1 MFRKSSALLARAEGL
16 SIPNGQEV
24 GSVLQEETI
33 SAVATAMGEG
43 GIGIIR
49 MSGQYAIAVA
59 DKIFCGVARKRAK
72 DIKNFQAAYG
82 NIVDPD
88 SGERIDEVLLLI
100 MRSPRSYT
108 REDVVEI
115 HCHGGALPLRRILD
129 LTLKFGARI
138 AEPGEFTKRAFLNG
152 RLDLT
157 QAEAVIDIIRSKTDS
172 SLKMAVGQL
181 SGVLSEKI
189 KGLRSEVLEMIAHL
203 EAAIDFPE
211 EDIEDLAVEEVS
223 QRVKVVINEVER
235 LLATAQTGKILREGL
250 ATVIIGKPN
259 VGKSS
264 LLNALLKEKR
274 AIVTDIPGT
283 TRDIIEEYLNIRGI
297 PLKIVDTAGIRETA
311 DLVEKIG
318 VERARE
324 FVAKADLILLL
335 LDASQKLTQED
346 FEVLSM
352 LEGRQAIVLINKTDL
367 QQVLE
372 IDQLAKYAPDKKI
385 MKISVAE
392 DKGLAE
398 LEQAIVD
405 MVYSG
410 QVQHGEG
417 ALVNNARQT
426 NILEQARRQ
435 LIDVVC
441 SAESGMP
448 PDCLSI
454 DLRGAWEKLGEVTGD
469 TVGEDIIHEIFT
481 QFCIGK

>member
-1 MFRKSSALLARAEGL
+1 MD
-16 SIPNGQEV
+16 
-24 GSVLQEETI
+24 QEETI
-33 SAVATAMGEG
+33 SAVATSLGEG

-49 MSGQYAIAVA
+49 LSGQNAIAVA
-59 DKIFCGVARKRAK
+59 EKIFVGINNKKAAEV
-72 DIKNFQAAYG
+72 KNFQAAYG
-82 NIVDPD
+82 NIIDPD
-88 SGERIDEVLLLI
+88 SGDRVDEILLLV
-100 MRSPRSYT
+100 MRAPKSYT

-129 LTLKFGARI
+129 LTLKYGARL

-181 SGVLSEKI
+181 SGSLSNKI
-189 KGLRSEVLEMIAHL
+189 KELRAQVLGMIAHL

-223 QRVKVVINEVER
+223 RRVKVAIAEVDK

-250 ATVIIGKPN
+250 STVIIGKPN

-264 LLNALLKEKR
+264 LLNALLREKR

-283 TRDIIEEYLNIRGI
+283 TRDIIEEYVNIGGI

-335 LDASQKLTQED
+335 LDASQRLSQED
-346 FEVLSM
+346 TEVLSM
-352 LEGRQAIVLINKTDL
+352 LDGRQAIVLINKSDL
-367 QQVLE
+367 PQLLE
-372 IDQLAKYAPDKKI
+372 VEQLAKYVSDKKI
-385 MKISVAE
+385 LKISVAE
-392 DKGLAE
+392 NTGLIDV
-398 LEQAIVD
+398 EQAIVD

-410 QVQHGEG
+410 QVQQGEG
-417 ALVNNARQT
+417 ALVNNARQSS
-426 NILEQARRQ
+426 ILEQARAQ
-435 LIDVVC
+435 LFEVVI
-441 SAESGMP
+441 SAEAGMP